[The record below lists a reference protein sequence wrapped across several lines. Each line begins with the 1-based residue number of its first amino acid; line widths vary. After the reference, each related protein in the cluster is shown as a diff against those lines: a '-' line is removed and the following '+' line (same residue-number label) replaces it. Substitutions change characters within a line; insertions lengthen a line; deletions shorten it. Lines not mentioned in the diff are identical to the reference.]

1 MAARAVQRGMVTD
14 ESKDLQS
21 DAALRRELTEIL
33 VGIRKANKT
42 FLTYS
47 GAHPARARA
56 LDEPHKRISNLLT
69 RQAPLTLRVS
79 RDGFFHGETLVGQ
92 DHPLLRGFTTDL
104 FLRGI
109 RTVHFLPGIRLEDLQ
124 HLTELFI
131 MDAAELSR
139 QGGATAFLQKRGSTT
154 VRLEDIDFTFTE
166 KPVEP
171 PPEVIPT
178 TPPEE
183 IAEEPAETPPPQ
195 SVTEAAQ
202 EEEVQADLEGLILE
216 LKKTDRPARYE
227 HLTQELSQWGREALA
242 QGEINPCLRI
252 MTALASEL
260 SSPKDESIKRYARPA
275 LLSLVGET
283 GPQPVIEDFCRGGT
297 IPEDDLVQLLLT
309 LNEEMTGPMVKQ
321 LLVEEQTAARRK
333 LMDLLPRMGPP
344 FQRAV
349 MSALKAPSWEAVRRL
364 FPLLVQL
371 PTSEAQQ
378 ITLGLARHSDP
389 RIRREVIRSFGHMD
403 PGVTRSPLLA
413 ALQDQDTGVRQTAIA
428 TLGGLKAKE
437 AVPMLRQIAE
447 ERPGTRDLEEQ
458 KAAIAVL
465 GAIGDPQALPI
476 LIAILR
482 RKQWLSRKP
491 IEELRLAAASAL
503 GELGGPEATEALRG
517 VARSARSTLRQACER
532 ALSRAQSS
540 EGGTR

>member
-1 MAARAVQRGMVTD
+1 MVTD
-14 ESKDLQS
+14 ERRNLQA
-21 DAALRRELTEIL
+21 DPALRRELTEIL
-33 VGIRKANKT
+33 VGIRKATKT

-47 GAHPARARA
+47 GTHPARSRA

-69 RQAPLTLRVS
+69 RQAPLTLRIS
-79 RDGFFHGETLVGQ
+79 KDGFFHGETLVGQ

-109 RTVHFLPGIRLEDLQ
+109 RTLYFLPGIRLEDLQ

-166 KPVEP
+166 KPLEP
-171 PPEVIPT
+171 PEETPT

-227 HLTQELSQWGREALA
+227 HLIQELSQWGREALA
-242 QGEINPCLRI
+242 RGEINPCLRI
-252 MTALASEL
+252 MTALAAETN
-260 SSPKDESIKRYARPA
+260 SSKDETIRRYARTS

-283 GPQPVIEDFCRGGT
+283 GPQPVIEDFCRWGT
-297 IPEDDLVQLLLT
+297 IPEVDLVQLLLT

-333 LMDLLPRMGPP
+333 LVDFLPRMGPP
-344 FQRAV
+344 FHRAV
-349 MSALKAPSWEAVRRL
+349 MSALKAPSWDAVRRL

-371 PTSEAQQ
+371 PASDAQQ
-378 ITLGLARHSDP
+378 ILRGLVRHSDP
-389 RIRREVIRSFGHMD
+389 RIRREVIRNFGHMED
-403 PGVTRSPLLA
+403 PEVTRAPLLA
-413 ALQDQDTGVRQTAIA
+413 ALQDQDTGVRQMAIA
-428 TLGGLKAKE
+428 TLGGLKLKE

-458 KAAIAVL
+458 KAAVAVL
-465 GAIGDPQALPI
+465 GAIGDPQALPT
-476 LIAILR
+476 LVAILS
-482 RKQWLSRKP
+482 RKQWFSRKA
-491 IEELRLAAASAL
+491 IEELRLAAAHAL
-503 GELGGPEATEALRG
+503 GEFGGPEATEALRG
-517 VARSARSTLRQACER
+517 VARSARSTLRQACEQ